1 MRPVSK
7 RRLKKPSGYCAGLEA
22 THRAICRQDLRNL
35 LAFQAPAKHRLPM
48 AQEYSFDI
56 ASKVDR
62 QELINALDMV
72 RKEVENRFDFK
83 GSPVVVDLEK
93 EHISLEAQD
102 EMKLKQL
109 IDVIQSKLVKR
120 NLSLKAFNYGTFE
133 SNVSGKFKCKVDI
146 QNGLNQEQ
154 CKKITKIIKDSK
166 VKVQTRIQE
175 DQVRITGKDKDDL
188 QAVMRMVREANFDFD
203 TTFSNYR

>member
-1 MRPVSK
+1 
-7 RRLKKPSGYCAGLEA
+7 
-22 THRAICRQDLRNL
+22 
-35 LAFQAPAKHRLPM
+35 M

-83 GSPVVVDLEK
+83 GSPVLVELEK

-109 IDVIQSKLVKR
+109 IDVIQSKLIKR
-120 NLSLKAFNYGTFE
+120 NLSLKAFSFGTFE

-175 DQVRITGKDKDDL
+175 DQVRVTGKDKDDL

>member
-1 MRPVSK
+1 
-7 RRLKKPSGYCAGLEA
+7 
-22 THRAICRQDLRNL
+22 
-35 LAFQAPAKHRLPM
+35 M

-62 QELINALDMV
+62 QELTNALDMV

-109 IDVIQSKLVKR
+109 IDVIQ
-120 NLSLKAFNYGTFE
+120 
-133 SNVSGKFKCKVDI
+133 
-146 QNGLNQEQ
+146 
-154 CKKITKIIKDSK
+154 
-166 VKVQTRIQE
+166 
-175 DQVRITGKDKDDL
+175 
-188 QAVMRMVREANFDFD
+188 
-203 TTFSNYR
+203 

>member
-1 MRPVSK
+1 
-7 RRLKKPSGYCAGLEA
+7 
-22 THRAICRQDLRNL
+22 
-35 LAFQAPAKHRLPM
+35 M

-62 QELINALDMV
+62 QELTNALDMV

-83 GSPVVVDLEK
+83 GSPVTIDLDK

-109 IDVIQSKLVKR
+109 IDVVQSKLIKR
-120 NLSLKAFNYGTFE
+120 NLSLKAFKFGTFE
-133 SNVSGKFKCKVDI
+133 SNVSGKFKCKVDV

-154 CKKITKIIKDSK
+154 CKKITKVIKDSK
-166 VKVQTRIQE
+166 LKVQARIQE
-175 DQVRITGKDKDDL
+175 DQVRVTSKDKDDL
-188 QAVMRMVREANFDFD
+188 QAVIRLVKEANFDFD
-203 TTFSNYR
+203 ATFSNYR